1 MAHRR
6 HPTLTPLDDARTVLL
21 AAAPPLAT
29 GELVAVEGA
38 LGRVTA
44 QAVFA
49 RESVPHYH
57 GAAMDGIALRA
68 ADTAGASDAS
78 PVVLE
83 HGTPATTARPFSRV
97 DTGNALPAW
106 ADAVV
111 MIERV
116 YDGPGH
122 PATPASPGGA
132 VGDAGALAD
141 ECCAPD
147 EAANSAD
154 AAARALAG
162 ASAGVVHVRA
172 PASPWQHVRLVGEDV
187 VAGELLLARGHEIRP
202 YDVGALLAAGIV
214 EVAVRPRPVVAILPT
229 GDELIEPG
237 APRRPGR
244 IVEFNSR
251 MIAAFV
257 REWGGEPWRLA
268 PVGDNLEAVR
278 SRIALAARDA
288 DVVCVIAGSSAGEH
302 DFTAGALAS
311 LGEVLVRGIAVMP
324 GKPAIVAA
332 LGAGDEAGAPPRAR
346 VALGIP
352 GYPVSAAVICRELL
366 APLLAHLSG
375 TAPFAPSSLRAVTP
389 GPLLSRPG
397 QEELLR
403 VNVGEVGGRMIA
415 MPLARGAGAITSMV
429 RADGIVRLGPGVELV
444 EAGSEVEVELL
455 RPLAA
460 VQGAIVVAG
469 SHDPALAV
477 LEDVLRARSPRHAI
491 TVRSVGS
498 SAGLAALERGE
509 VHAAAVHLEPP
520 AGGDEHDA
528 ASVSAQLARVRAT
541 CDVVAV
547 YLVRR
552 DIGLI
557 VAPGNPLGLRAAD
570 DLLRPDVRTPPEVE
584 RSAVRLLG
592 RTATAAATAPAGDRR
607 DAAARNAR
615 DDLEMTPL
623 AVAAAVQSGLA
634 DAGLGSAAAAAAL
647 GLDFVP
653 LAGEDYALVL
663 RGDVARGDAGRA
675 LLDAVR
681 AAAFRAGMAAIAGC
695 DAARAGEEQGA
706 GGATAAATTTPRA

>member
-1 MAHRR
+1 
-6 HPTLTPLDDARTVLL
+6 
-21 AAAPPLAT
+21 
-29 GELVAVEGA
+29 
-38 LGRVTA
+38 
-44 QAVFA
+44 
-49 RESVPHYH
+49 
-57 GAAMDGIALRA
+57 
-68 ADTAGASDAS
+68 
-78 PVVLE
+78 
-83 HGTPATTARPFSRV
+83 
-97 DTGNALPAW
+97 
-106 ADAVV
+106 
-111 MIERV
+111 
-116 YDGPGH
+116 
-122 PATPASPGGA
+122 
-132 VGDAGALAD
+132 
-141 ECCAPD
+141 
-147 EAANSAD
+147 
-154 AAARALAG
+154 
-162 ASAGVVHVRA
+162 
-172 PASPWQHVRLVGEDV
+172 
-187 VAGELLLARGHEIRP
+187 
-202 YDVGALLAAGIV
+202 
-214 EVAVRPRPVVAILPT
+214 
-229 GDELIEPG
+229 
-237 APRRPGR
+237 
-244 IVEFNSR
+244 
-251 MIAAFV
+251 
-257 REWGGEPWRLA
+257 
-268 PVGDNLEAVR
+268 
-278 SRIALAARDA
+278 
-288 DVVCVIAGSSAGEH
+288 
-302 DFTAGALAS
+302 
-311 LGEVLVRGIAVMP
+311 
-324 GKPAIVAA
+324 
-332 LGAGDEAGAPPRAR
+332 
-346 VALGIP
+346 
-352 GYPVSAAVICRELL
+352 
-366 APLLAHLSG
+366 
-375 TAPFAPSSLRAVTP
+375 
-389 GPLLSRPG
+389 
-397 QEELLR
+397 
-403 VNVGEVGGRMIA
+403 MIA

-460 VQGAIVVAG
+460 VQGAIVIAG

-528 ASVSAQLARVRAT
+528 GSVSAVLARVRAT

-547 YLVRR
+547 HLVRR

-592 RTATAAATAPAGDRR
+592 RTAAADRR

-653 LAGEDYALVL
+653 LASEDYALVL

-675 LLDAVR
+675 LLAAAR
-681 AAAFRAGMAAIAGC
+681 AAEFRAGLAAIAGC